1 MLAPDAAERA
11 ISRLML
17 DYTQCI
23 DDGVYERW
31 PELFTEKCLYQ
42 VICAEDHALG
52 RPIGFWFCDNR
63 DMLIDRV
70 RSIRSVNVFEP
81 HRYRHVIGPSALE
94 PIGPDDYRG
103 RTSYMVARIMPEG
116 ATDLFSTGS
125 YEDEIVVEADRA
137 RFRKRIVVC
146 DSRRIS
152 NLLALPI

>member
-1 MLAPDAAERA
+1 MLAPDEAERA
-11 ISRLML
+11 ILRLML

-23 DDGVYERW
+23 DDGEYERW

-70 RSIRSVNVFEP
+70 RSLRSVNVFEP
-81 HRYRHVIGPSALE
+81 HRYRHVVGPSALE
-94 PIGPDDYRG
+94 RVGAGFYHA
-103 RTSYMVARIMPEG
+103 RTSYMVARIMQDG

-125 YEDEIVVEADRA
+125 YEDKILFEGDRP
-137 RFRKRIVVC
+137 RFRERIVVC

-152 NLLALPI
+152 NLLVLPL

>member
-1 MLAPDAAERA
+1 MAVDTDTERA
-11 ISRLML
+11 IAKLML
-17 DYTQCI
+17 DYVQAI
-23 DDGVYERW
+23 DDARYEDW
-31 PELFTEKCLYQ
+31 PPLFTEQCLYQ
-42 VICAEDHALG
+42 VICAEDHVLG

-81 HRYRHVIGPSALE
+81 HRYRHVIGPSAVE
-94 PIGPDDYRG
+94 SAGPGLYRA
-103 RTSYMVARIMPEG
+103 RTSYMVARIMQDG

-125 YEDEIVVEADRA
+125 FEDEILFEGGAP